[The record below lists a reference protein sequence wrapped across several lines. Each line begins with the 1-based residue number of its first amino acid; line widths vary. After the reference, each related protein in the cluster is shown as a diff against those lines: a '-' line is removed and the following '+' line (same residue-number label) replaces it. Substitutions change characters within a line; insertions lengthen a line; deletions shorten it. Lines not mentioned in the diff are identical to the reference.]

1 MTPPKK
7 QPQVLILMGSDS
19 DLPVMKEALQVLKQ
33 FGVPCEV
40 EIASAHRS
48 PERVAD
54 VARGAAERGLRV
66 LIAGAGMANH
76 LAGALAAHTILPVI
90 AVPLAVAPLNGLDA
104 LLSSVQMPP
113 GVPVA
118 TVAVGAAG
126 ARNAAL
132 LAVQMLALSDE
143 VLRRKLLDY
152 KEEMVRAVEKRNRAA
167 QQELEKSK

>member
-1 MTPPKK
+1 MPTRK

-48 PERVAD
+48 PERVAE
-54 VARGAAERGLRV
+54 VARGAAGRGLKV

-76 LAGALAAHTILPVI
+76 LAGALAAHTTLPVI
-90 AVPLAVAPLNGLDA
+90 AVPLAVAPLNGFDA

-132 LAVQMLALSDE
+132 LAVQMLALSDDG
-143 VLRRKLLDY
+143 LRRKLLDY

-167 QQELEKSK
+167 QQELEKSE

>member
-48 PERVAD
+48 PERVAE

-90 AVPLAVAPLNGLDA
+90 AVPLAVAPLYGFDA

-132 LAVQMLALSDE
+132 LTVQMLALSDE

-167 QQELEKSK
+167 QQELEKSE

>member
-19 DLPVMKEALQVLKQ
+19 DLPVMKVALQVLKQ

-48 PERVAD
+48 PERVAEI
-54 VARGAAERGLRV
+54 ARGAAERGLRV

-90 AVPLAVAPLNGLDA
+90 AVPLAVAPLYGFDA

-167 QQELEKSK
+167 QQELEKSE

>member
-1 MTPPKK
+1 MPPKK
-7 QPQVLILMGSDS
+7 QPHVLVLMGSES
-19 DLPVMKEALQVLKQ
+19 DLPVMKEALQ
-33 FGVPCEV
+33 E
-40 EIASAHRS
+40 
-48 PERVAD
+48 

-90 AVPLAVAPLNGLDA
+90 AVPLAVAPLYGFDA

-167 QQELEKSK
+167 QQELEKSE

>member
-48 PERVAD
+48 PERVAEI
-54 VARGAAERGLRV
+54 ARGAAERGLRV

-90 AVPLAVAPLNGLDA
+90 AVPLAVAPLYGFDA

>member
-1 MTPPKK
+1 
-7 QPQVLILMGSDS
+7 
-19 DLPVMKEALQVLKQ
+19 
-33 FGVPCEV
+33 
-40 EIASAHRS
+40 
-48 PERVAD
+48 
-54 VARGAAERGLRV
+54 
-66 LIAGAGMANH
+66 MANH

-90 AVPLAVAPLNGLDA
+90 AVPLAVAPLYGFDA

-167 QQELEKSK
+167 QQELEKSE

>member
-1 MTPPKK
+1 MPPKK
-7 QPQVLILMGSDS
+7 QPHVLVLMGSES

-48 PERVAD
+48 PERVAE

-90 AVPLAVAPLNGLDA
+90 AVPLAVAPLYGFDA

-167 QQELEKSK
+167 QQELEKSE

>member
-1 MTPPKK
+1 MPTKK

-33 FGVPCEV
+33 FGVPYEV

-48 PERVAD
+48 PERVAE
-54 VARGAAERGLRV
+54 VARGAAERGLKV

-90 AVPLAVAPLNGLDA
+90 AVPLAVAPLNGLDS

-132 LAVQMLALSDE
+132 LAVQMLALSDDG
-143 VLRRKLLDY
+143 LRRKLLDY

-167 QQELEKSK
+167 QQELEKSE